1 VLRASWRAGPT
12 FVSGWM
18 ARVRY
23 LEDARVGESV
33 ELGSVV
39 VDRDEV
45 IAFARRYDPQPF
57 HVDDAAAAQSPF
69 GAIIASGW
77 HMGAMFSRLCVD
89 GFLSEFVN
97 LGGQGFSEVRFL
109 APVRP
114 GDELRASI
122 EVLEARPSRRKS
134 DRGTLTVLG
143 TLRDREDRTVF
154 TIRMSVRVARR
165 P

>member
-1 VLRASWRAGPT
+1 
-12 FVSGWM
+12 M
-18 ARVRY
+18 RY
-23 LEDARVGESV
+23 LEDVRVGESV
-33 ELGSVV
+33 ELGRVV

-57 HVDDAAAAQSPF
+57 HVDDVAAAQSPF
-69 GAIIASGW
+69 GGVIASGW
-77 HMGAMFSRLCVD
+77 HTGAMFSRLCVD

-122 EVLEARPSRRKS
+122 EVLEARPSKLKP
-134 DRGTLTVLG
+134 DRGTLTMLG
-143 TLRDREDRTVF
+143 TLRDPDGRTVF
-154 TIRMSVRVARR
+154 TMRLSVRIARR
-165 P
+165 PE

>member
-1 VLRASWRAGPT
+1 
-12 FVSGWM
+12 M
-18 ARVRY
+18 RY
-23 LEDARVGESV
+23 LEDVRVGESV
-33 ELGSVV
+33 ELGRVV

-57 HVDDAAAAQSPF
+57 HVDDVAAAQSPF
-69 GAIIASGW
+69 GGVIASGW
-77 HMGAMFSRLCVD
+77 HTGAMFSRLCVD

-122 EVLEARPSRRKS
+122 EVLEARPSKLKP
-134 DRGTLTVLG
+134 DRGTLTMLG
-143 TLRDREDRTVF
+143 TLRDPGDQTVF
-154 TIRMSVRVARR
+154 TMRLSVRIARR
-165 P
+165 PE

>member
-1 VLRASWRAGPT
+1 
-12 FVSGWM
+12 M
-18 ARVRY
+18 RY
-23 LEDARVGESV
+23 LEDVRVGESV
-33 ELGSVV
+33 ELGRVV

-57 HVDDAAAAQSPF
+57 HVDDVAAAQSPF
-69 GAIIASGW
+69 GGVIASGW
-77 HMGAMFSRLCVD
+77 HTGAMFSRLCVD

-122 EVLEARPSRRKS
+122 EVLEARPSKLKP
-134 DRGTLTVLG
+134 DRGTLTMLG
-143 TLRDREDRTVF
+143 TLRDPDDRTVF
-154 TIRMSVRVARR
+154 TMRLSVRIARR
-165 P
+165 PE